1 MNKLESTIYNL
12 VRKNPALK
20 QFVRNMYQDIFDL
33 LPRKKEYFAS
43 PYQYREGFF
52 FGFHDVTPFSFDE
65 TKLLANQNRLDL
77 RMPLPTEGLDVG
89 YFDLEQGPIKDFHR
103 VDTSYAWNYHKGCR
117 L

>member
-20 QFVRNMYQDIFDL
+20 QFVRNMYQGIFDL
-33 LPRKKEYFAS
+33 LPTKKEYFAS

-65 TKLLANQNRLDL
+65 TKLRIKIGWICVCLYL
-77 RMPLPTEGLDVG
+77 R
-89 YFDLEQGPIKDFHR
+89 KDWMS
-103 VDTSYAWNYHKGCR
+103 DILIWNKA

>member
-20 QFVRNMYQDIFDL
+20 QFVRNMYQGIFDL

-65 TKLLANQNRLDL
+65 TKLLANQNRIYVCLYRLMDWMSDIL
-77 RMPLPTEGLDVG
+77 
-89 YFDLEQGPIKDFHR
+89 I
-103 VDTSYAWNYHKGCR
+103 WNKA

>member
-20 QFVRNMYQDIFDL
+20 QFVRNMYQGIFDL

-43 PYQYREGFF
+43 PYQYWKGFF

-65 TKLLANQNRLDL
+65 TKL
-77 RMPLPTEGLDVG
+77 
-89 YFDLEQGPIKDFHR
+89 
-103 VDTSYAWNYHKGCR
+103 
-117 L
+117 

>member
-20 QFVRNMYQDIFDL
+20 QFVRNMYQGIFDL

-65 TKLLANQNRLDL
+65 TKLLANQNRLIYVCLYRLMDWMSDIL
-77 RMPLPTEGLDVG
+77 
-89 YFDLEQGPIKDFHR
+89 I
-103 VDTSYAWNYHKGCR
+103 WNKA

>member
-65 TKLLANQNRLDL
+65 TKLLAIKIGWICVCLYL
-77 RMPLPTEGLDVG
+77 R
-89 YFDLEQGPIKDFHR
+89 KDWMS
-103 VDTSYAWNYHKGCR
+103 DILIWNKA

>member
-20 QFVRNMYQDIFDL
+20 QFVRNMYQGIFDL

-65 TKLLANQNRLDL
+65 TKLLANQNRLDCVCLYL
-77 RMPLPTEGLDVG
+77 R
-89 YFDLEQGPIKDFHR
+89 KDWMS
-103 VDTSYAWNYHKGCR
+103 DILIWNKA

>member
-20 QFVRNMYQDIFDL
+20 QFVRNMYQGIFDL

-52 FGFHDVTPFSFDE
+52 LDFTMSRLF
-65 TKLLANQNRLDL
+65 LLMRPSYWRIKIGWIYVCLYRLMDWMSDIL
-77 RMPLPTEGLDVG
+77 
-89 YFDLEQGPIKDFHR
+89 I
-103 VDTSYAWNYHKGCR
+103 WNKA

>member
-20 QFVRNMYQDIFDL
+20 QFVRNMYQGIFDL

-77 RMPLPTEGLDVG
+77 RMPLPSDGLVLILMWKYIPLKFWTKRIQLHSAG
-89 YFDLEQGPIKDFHR
+89 
-103 VDTSYAWNYHKGCR
+103 
-117 L
+117 